1 MTKPKYRRTADGG
14 TSIVTHDGLV
24 NLVSGMGTARDKAG
38 QASYVQD
45 YLTDQDFINAYK
57 TSSLARRVVDMPAE
71 DACREWREWSADT
84 ADTSLIE
91 AEEKR
96 LDIQSKAMRAQKF
109 ARLFGGCA
117 LLIGNGDA
125 DPSQPI
131 DTARIGLGGL
141 RYVTLLTMRD
151 LSPGPLSQDF
161 TSPSFG
167 LPEYWTL
174 NVAASAGIRVH
185 PSRLVIF
192 HGQEPLGDYDTVRFV
207 GWGDS
212 VLQGGLEAVRRV
224 DEVAGNI
231 LSLVYEAK
239 IDVVKI
245 PDLMQNLVTR
255 GTDYS
260 TELLRRLTLA
270 ATAKGNNGML
280 ILDALEAYDQKTAS
294 FGTLDTILDRFMQLT
309 SAAHGIPMTLLFGMS
324 PGGMNA
330 SGDADT
336 RGYYDRVKVQQSL
349 RMEPAMAVLDECLI
363 RSALGQRPDEVHYN
377 WRSLWQPSAKE
388 RAEVGKMLVDSLVAL
403 DGMEIVPA
411 EAIAKAA
418 VNALTESGAFPGLES
433 AVDEYGE
440 MEQDPLPREERI
452 DPPRPAPAPVADNAN
467 VVALLKDYLSA

>member
-1 MTKPKYRRTADGG
+1 MK
-14 TSIVTHDGLV
+14 ILDGLV

-38 QASYVQD
+38 QASYRQD
-45 YLTDQDFINAYK
+45 FLTDADFINAYK
-57 TSSLARRVVDMPAE
+57 SSSLARRVVDMPAE
-71 DACREWREWSADT
+71 DACREWREWSAET
-84 ADTSLIE
+84 ADTSAIE

-96 LDIQSKAMRAQKF
+96 LGIQGKAMRAQKF

-117 LLIGNGDA
+117 LLIGNGDP
-125 DPSQPI
+125 DPSQPL
-131 DTARIGLGGL
+131 DPARVGRGGL

-151 LSPGPLSQDF
+151 LSPGPLSDDF
-161 TSPSFG
+161 TSLSFG

-174 NVAASAGIRVH
+174 NAAGSAGIRVH

-245 PDLMQNLVTR
+245 PDLMQNLTTR

-260 TELLRRLTLA
+260 NELLRRLTLA

-280 ILDALEAYDQKTAS
+280 ILDALEEYDQKSAS

-336 RGYYDRVKVQQSL
+336 RGYYDRVKVQQTL
-349 RMEPAMAVLDECLI
+349 KMEPAMSVLDECLI
-363 RSALGQRPDEVHYN
+363 RSALGDRPDEVYYN

-388 RAEVGKMLVDSLVAL
+388 RAEVGKMQVDSLVAL
-403 DGMEIVPA
+403 DGLGLLPG
-411 EAIAKAA
+411 EAIAQAA
-418 VNALTESGAFPGLES
+418 VTALTESGAFPGLEAS
-433 AVDEYGE
+433 VNEFAQSDDDALSSRV
-440 MEQDPLPREERI
+440 PRGDDI
-452 DPPRPAPAPVADNAN
+452 
-467 VVALLKDYLSA
+467 